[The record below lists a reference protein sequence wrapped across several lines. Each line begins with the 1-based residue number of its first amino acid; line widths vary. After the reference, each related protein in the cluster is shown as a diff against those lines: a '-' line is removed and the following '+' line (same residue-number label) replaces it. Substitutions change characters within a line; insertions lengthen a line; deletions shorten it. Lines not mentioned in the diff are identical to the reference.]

1 MEDKD
6 AGSGG
11 VLEGGRVGVLPQ
23 SNYERVSCEYLSL
36 IFMHNHNIEITE
48 QYAASA
54 HRQTDE
60 YPHRLL
66 SFSVN

>member
-1 MEDKD
+1 M
-6 AGSGG
+6 
-11 VLEGGRVGVLPQ
+11 GVLPQ

-66 SFSVN
+66 SFSVNLSTKEFSASVSYFLE

>member
-1 MEDKD
+1 M
-6 AGSGG
+6 
-11 VLEGGRVGVLPQ
+11 GVLPQ

-54 HRQTDE
+54 HRQTDK
-60 YPHRLL
+60 YPQRLL
-66 SFSVN
+66 SFSEN

>member
-1 MEDKD
+1 M
-6 AGSGG
+6 
-11 VLEGGRVGVLPQ
+11 GVLPQ

-36 IFMHNHNIEITE
+36 IFMHNHSIEITE

-54 HRQTDE
+54 HRQTDK

-66 SFSVN
+66 SFSENRSTKEFSASVSYFLE